1 MDAIILILLIIVI
14 GFWFRKLES
23 VVYLI
28 AIIDI
33 FLRIL
38 TTIKNN
44 ISSTEIYTFL
54 NNYIPSSVPNIID
67 RHTSGLFN
75 EVILWIYLFVM
86 IIFEYYLI
94 KYFIK
99 KRK

>member
-1 MDAIILILLIIVI
+1 MDAIVLILLIIVI
-14 GFWFRKLES
+14 SFWFRNLES

-28 AIIDI
+28 AIVDI

-38 TTIKNN
+38 STIKDN

-54 NNYIPSSVPNIID
+54 NTYFPLSIPNIID
-67 RHTSGLFN
+67 KHTSGLFN
-75 EVILWIYLFVM
+75 EVLHWVFLFVM
-86 IIFEYYLI
+86 ITFEYYLI

>member
-1 MDAIILILLIIVI
+1 MDAFILIVLLIII

-54 NNYIPSSVPNIID
+54 NNYIPLSIPNIID
-67 RHTSGLFN
+67 RHSNGIFN
-75 EVILWIYLFVM
+75 EILLWVYLGIM
-86 IIFEYYLI
+86 IVFEYYLI